1 MTRKDNILQELQ
13 ELNSVLA
20 TGAVQEVYSVPAG
33 YFDGLAAQVLKR
45 IKAMEAENAVEELAY
60 LSPVLGNLS
69 RQMPYTVPAAYFE
82 GLAEKAAQLAQGN
95 NGQLTTKEEL
105 AALSPLLSGL
115 KKEMPYSVPP
125 GYFESLTQNRT
136 AQENKPVAK
145 VLSFT
150 SRKWFRYAAA
160 AVITGMIVTAGF
172 LFPGGAEKETGG
184 KALTKFTRDVKKM
197 NEVQKD
203 NLMDFIDAGMIG
215 NETVQ
220 VSPGTKTDEVK
231 ELLQGISDEELQ
243 DFQEQT
249 EDVRDVLQTN

>member
-20 TGAVQEVYSVPAG
+20 TAAVQEVYSVPAG

-45 IKAMEAENAVEELAY
+45 IKAMEAENAVEELAL

-69 RQMPYTVPAAYFE
+69 RQMPYSVPAGYFE
-82 GLAEKAAQLAQGN
+82 GLAGNAYQLAQGN
-95 NGQLTTKEEL
+95 NDQLTTKEEL
-105 AALSPLLSGL
+105 ATLSPLLSGL
-115 KKEMPYSVPP
+115 KKEMPYSVPH
-125 GYFESLTQNRT
+125 GYFESLTQNIA
-136 AQENKPVAK
+136 AQENKPVAR

-172 LFPGGAEKETGG
+172 LFLGGAEKETGG
-184 KALTKFTRDVKKM
+184 KALAKFTRDVKKM

-215 NETVQ
+215 NETAQ
-220 VSPGTKTDEVK
+220 VSPGTRTDEVK
-231 ELLQGISDEELQ
+231 DLLQGISDEELQ
-243 DFQEQT
+243 DFEEQT
-249 EDVRDVLQTN
+249 EDLRDVLQTN